1 VVKRESF
8 LPEVSNQTVFV
19 MKSYINVLIVSMTCF
34 FSMSIQAQ
42 APVDPVPADLN
53 SVYITAVYPN
63 PATERIMVEFNATVL
78 GDEVLLRIRNS
89 EGKVILKRTLV
100 TVEGGNAV
108 VLLVQSLPVGEYV
121 VQLDEGRQVRTARWQ
136 KM

>member
-1 VVKRESF
+1 MKNYIIVLAACIGGMFSTA
-8 LPEVSNQTVFV
+8 LMAQTP
-19 MKSYINVLIVSMTCF
+19 
-34 FSMSIQAQ
+34 A
-42 APVDPVPADLN
+42 DPVPSDPDG
-53 SVYITAVYPN
+53 VHITAVHPN

-89 EGKVILKRTLV
+89 QGKIILKRTLI

-108 VLLVQSLPVGEYV
+108 ILPVQSLPVGEYV
-121 VQLDEGRQVRTARWQ
+121 VQLDEGRQIRSARWQ

>member
-1 VVKRESF
+1 
-8 LPEVSNQTVFV
+8 
-19 MKSYINVLIVSMTCF
+19 MKNYINVFIVCLACF

-42 APVDPVPADLN
+42 APVDPVPADPN

-63 PATERIMVEFNATVL
+63 PATERIVIEFNATIL
-78 GDEVLLRIRNS
+78 GDEVLLRIRNA

-108 VLLVQSLPVGEYV
+108 VILVQSLPVGEYV
-121 VQLDEGRQVRTARWQ
+121 VQLDEGREVRSARWQ

>member
-1 VVKRESF
+1 
-8 LPEVSNQTVFV
+8 

>member
-1 VVKRESF
+1 
-8 LPEVSNQTVFV
+8 
-19 MKSYINVLIVSMTCF
+19 MKNYIIVLVLWIGCF
-34 FSMSIQAQ
+34 FSTGAFAQ
-42 APVDPVPADLN
+42 MPVDPVPADPN
-53 SVYITAVYPN
+53 GVHITAVHPN

-89 EGKVILKRTLV
+89 EGKIILKRNLI

-108 VLLVQSLPVGEYV
+108 ILPVQSFPCGEYV
-121 VQLDEGRQVRTARWQ
+121 VQLDEGRYTRSARWQ

>member
-1 VVKRESF
+1 M
-8 LPEVSNQTVFV
+8 SNQTAFV
-19 MKSYINVLIVSMTCF
+19 MKNYIIVLVLWISCF
-34 FSMSIQAQ
+34 FSTRAFTQM
-42 APVDPVPADLN
+42 PVDPVPADPN
-53 SVYITAVYPN
+53 GVHITAVHPN

-89 EGKVILKRTLV
+89 EGKIILKRNLV

-108 VLLVQSLPVGEYV
+108 ILPVQSFPSGEYV
-121 VQLDEGRQVRTARWQ
+121 VQLDEGRYTRSARWQ